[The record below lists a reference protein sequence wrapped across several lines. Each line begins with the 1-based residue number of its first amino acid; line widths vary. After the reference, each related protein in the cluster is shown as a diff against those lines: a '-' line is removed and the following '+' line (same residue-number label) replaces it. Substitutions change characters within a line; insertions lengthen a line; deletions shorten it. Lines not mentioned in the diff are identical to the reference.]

1 MRGEFQVILVL
12 VLVSLNYFTVCFNE
26 KKTLKKPL
34 KFNEKFSGD
43 PSGKF

>member
-12 VLVSLNYFTVCFNE
+12 VLVSLNYFTVCSNE
-26 KKTLKKPL
+26 KKIKKI
-34 KFNEKFSGD
+34 SGD